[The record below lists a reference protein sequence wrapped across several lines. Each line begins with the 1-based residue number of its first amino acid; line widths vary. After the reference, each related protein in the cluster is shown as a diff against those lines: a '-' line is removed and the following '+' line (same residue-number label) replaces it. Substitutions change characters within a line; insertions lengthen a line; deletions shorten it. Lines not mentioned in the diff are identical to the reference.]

1 MGLRGQKDVLEKVW
15 DMRAIDS
22 RTRFEKRLKNI
33 NELPTLPQVASKIIA
48 LSSDPNVSASS
59 FTKIIALDPSM
70 TAKILK
76 LVNSSFYGFPG
87 KINSVTH
94 AVVILGYNEV
104 KNLVLATSVFRSF
117 LNGGTDLSINKE
129 ALWRHS
135 AATATVAKLLAGE
148 LGQKGLNE
156 YFIAGL
162 LHDIGLVY
170 LVAYA
175 HEEVTEIISR
185 VRKGEGHLTDIENDV
200 LGTNHSIIGSELIKI
215 WNLPVSIGETV
226 RCHHHPQ
233 SAKIDS
239 TPSAVVNLACYL
251 CSINGFSY
259 GVDANNDVNEE
270 VWEILRKHK
279 KDLDE
284 KWIDN
289 FISNMSHELKSI
301 EAFIELL
308 Q

>member
-1 MGLRGQKDVLEKVW
+1 
-15 DMRAIDS
+15 MRAMDPRRRI
-22 RTRFEKRLKNI
+22 EKRLKNI
-33 NELPTLPQVASKIIA
+33 SELPTLPQVASKIVA
-48 LSSDPNVSASS
+48 LSSDPNASASS
-59 FTKIIALDPSM
+59 FTEIIALDQSL

-87 KINSVTH
+87 KINSVNH
-94 AVVILGYNEV
+94 AVVILGHNEV
-104 KNLVLATSVFRSF
+104 ENLVLATSVFSTL
-117 LNGGTDLSINKE
+117 LNEATDLSINKE

-135 AATATVAKLLAGE
+135 AATATVARLLAGE
-148 LGQKGLNE
+148 LGQKGANE

-185 VRKGEGHLTDIENDV
+185 VRKGEGHLTDIEEDV
-200 LGTNHSIIGSELIKI
+200 LGINHAIIGSELIKI
-215 WNLPVSIGETV
+215 WKLPASIGETV
-226 RCHHHPQ
+226 RYHHHPQ
-233 SAKIDS
+233 FAKIDS

-251 CSINGFSY
+251 STINGFSY

-270 VWEILRKHK
+270 VWEILRNHK
-279 KDLDE
+279 RDLDE

-289 FISNMSHELKSI
+289 FISSMSHELKNI

>member
-1 MGLRGQKDVLEKVW
+1 
-15 DMRAIDS
+15 MRAIDP
-22 RTRFEKRLKNI
+22 RTRIEKRLKNI
-33 NELPTLPQVASKIIA
+33 NELPTLPQVASKIVA
-48 LSSDPNVSASS
+48 LSSDPNASAPS
-59 FTKIIALDPSM
+59 FTEIIALDQSL

-87 KINSVTH
+87 KINSVNH
-94 AVVILGYNEV
+94 AVVILGHNEV
-104 KNLVLATSVFRSF
+104 ENLVLATSVFSTL
-117 LNGGTDLSINKE
+117 LNEATDLSINKE

-135 AATATVAKLLAGE
+135 AATATVARLLAGE
-148 LGQKGLNE
+148 LGQKGANE

-185 VRKGEGHLTDIENDV
+185 VRKGEGHLTDIEEDV
-200 LGTNHSIIGSELIKI
+200 LGINHAIIGSELIKI
-215 WNLPVSIGETV
+215 WKLPASIGETV
-226 RCHHHPQ
+226 RYHHHPQ
-233 SAKIDS
+233 FAKIDS

-251 CSINGFSY
+251 SSINGFSY
-259 GVDANNDVNEE
+259 GLDANNDVNEE
-270 VWEILRKHK
+270 VWEILRNHK
-279 KDLDE
+279 RDLDE

-289 FISNMSHELKSI
+289 FISSVSHELKNI

>member
-1 MGLRGQKDVLEKVW
+1 
-15 DMRAIDS
+15 MRAIDP
-22 RTRFEKRLKNI
+22 RTRIEKRLKNI
-33 NELPTLPQVASKIIA
+33 NELPTLPQVASKIVA
-48 LSSDPNVSASS
+48 LSSDPNASAPS
-59 FTKIIALDPSM
+59 FTEIIALDQSL

-87 KINSVTH
+87 KINSVNH

-104 KNLVLATSVFRSF
+104 ENLVLATSVFSTL
-117 LNGGTDLSINKE
+117 LNESTDLSIDKE

-135 AATATVAKLLAGE
+135 AATATVARLLAGE
-148 LGQKGLNE
+148 LGQKGANE

-175 HEEVTEIISR
+175 HEEMTEIISR
-185 VRKGEGHLTDIENDV
+185 VRKREGHLTDIEEDV
-200 LGTNHSIIGSELIKI
+200 LGINHAVIGSELIKT
-215 WNLPVSIGETV
+215 WKLPASIGETV
-226 RCHHHPQ
+226 RYHHHPQ

-251 CSINGFSY
+251 SSINGFSY
-259 GVDANNDVNEE
+259 GLDANNDVNEE
-270 VWEILRKHK
+270 VWEILRNHK
-279 KDLDE
+279 RDLDE

-289 FISNMSHELKSI
+289 FISSMSHELKNI

>member
-1 MGLRGQKDVLEKVW
+1 
-15 DMRAIDS
+15 MRAIDP
-22 RTRFEKRLKNI
+22 RTRIEKRLKNI
-33 NELPTLPQVASKIIA
+33 NELPTLPQVASKIVA
-48 LSSDPNVSASS
+48 LSSDPNASASS
-59 FTKIIALDPSM
+59 FTEIIALDQSL

-87 KINSVTH
+87 KINSVNH
-94 AVVILGYNEV
+94 AVVILGHNEV
-104 KNLVLATSVFRSF
+104 ENLVLATSVFSTL
-117 LNGGTDLSINKE
+117 LNENTDLSINKE

-135 AATATVAKLLAGE
+135 AATATVARLLAGE
-148 LGQKGLNE
+148 LGQKGANE

-175 HEEVTEIISR
+175 HEEMTEIISR
-185 VRKGEGHLTDIENDV
+185 VRKREGHLTDIEEDV
-200 LGTNHSIIGSELIKI
+200 LGINHAIIGSELIKI
-215 WNLPVSIGETV
+215 WKLPASIGETV
-226 RCHHHPQ
+226 RYHHHPQ

-251 CSINGFSY
+251 SSINGFSY
-259 GVDANNDVNEE
+259 GLDANNDVNEE
-270 VWEILRKHK
+270 VWEILRTHK
-279 KDLDE
+279 RDLDE

-289 FISNMSHELKSI
+289 FISSMSHELKNI

>member
-1 MGLRGQKDVLEKVW
+1 
-15 DMRAIDS
+15 MRAIDP
-22 RTRFEKRLKNI
+22 RTRIEKRLKNI
-33 NELPTLPQVASKIIA
+33 NELPTLPQVASKIVA
-48 LSSDPNVSASS
+48 LSSDPNASASS
-59 FTKIIALDPSM
+59 FTEIIALDQSL

-87 KINSVTH
+87 KINSVNH
-94 AVVILGYNEV
+94 AVVILGHNEV
-104 KNLVLATSVFRSF
+104 ENLVLATSVFSTL
-117 LNGGTDLSINKE
+117 LNENTDLSINKE

-135 AATATVAKLLAGE
+135 AATATVARLLAGE
-148 LGQKGLNE
+148 LGQKGANE

-170 LVAYA
+170 LGAYA
-175 HEEVTEIISR
+175 HEEMTEIISR
-185 VRKGEGHLTDIENDV
+185 VRKREGHLTDIEEDV
-200 LGTNHSIIGSELIKI
+200 LGINHAIIGSELIKI
-215 WNLPVSIGETV
+215 WKLPASIGETV
-226 RCHHHPQ
+226 RYHHHPQ

-251 CSINGFSY
+251 SSINGFSY
-259 GVDANNDVNEE
+259 GLDANNDVNEE
-270 VWEILRKHK
+270 VWEILRTHK
-279 KDLDE
+279 RDLDE

-289 FISNMSHELKSI
+289 FISSMSHELKNI